1 MEILFKVIEIPV
13 INFVVTHERN
23 LSLSRINARSFSQIK
38 ESLLSLR
45 SVPDNYSRVKVRVTF
60 GNIYIYIYI
69 YVETRIRNLCYYCS
83 RGIIIRLITR
93 NMSIMHAYNDLVTF
107 GNVSLYLSTVI
118 TFCTNF

>member
-23 LSLSRINARSFSQIK
+23 LWLSRINARSFSQIK

-60 GNIYIYIYI
+60 GNIYIYT
-69 YVETRIRNLCYYCS
+69 ETRIRNLCYYCS

-93 NMSIMHAYNDLVTF
+93 NMSIMHAYNDLVMF